1 VESGPDAERRSRAAS
16 RNADFEGDRPWDQ
29 RRCLTIHSE
38 RQSALDDSG
47 ARTLRIVKG
56 GTGRRTVCETEVPQD
71 CPAVTVAV
79 AMMPMENGEKQRQL
93 SVLLVDDD
101 AELCGMMR
109 EFFAHEG
116 HHLECV
122 YNGREGLT
130 AALNGSYDLVILDVM
145 LPVLDGFEV
154 LQRLRRRKDLPI
166 IMLTARVQQK
176 DRIRGLDSG
185 ADDYLPK
192 PFDPDE
198 LLARVR
204 AVLRRSESMKRVE
217 AGEIVIGNIRVNPT
231 TREAWLDDELVE
243 LTATEFD
250 LLEML
255 MRSAGRAVSRDEIT
269 AALFEREATPY
280 DRFLDVHI
288 SHLRKK
294 LEGGRSLIRTVRGVG
309 YVFTGAA

>member
-1 VESGPDAERRSRAAS
+1 LA
-16 RNADFEGDRPWDQ
+16 
-29 RRCLTIHSE
+29 
-38 RQSALDDSG
+38 
-47 ARTLRIVKG
+47 
-56 GTGRRTVCETEVPQD
+56 
-71 CPAVTVAV
+71 VAV
-79 AMMPMENGEKQRQL
+79 DMRQMDVLDRHRQL
-93 SVLLVDDD
+93 SLLLVDDD
-101 AELCGMMR
+101 VELCGMMS
-109 EFFAHEG
+109 EFFAQEG
-116 HHLECV
+116 HHLECI

-145 LPVLDGFEV
+145 LPILDGFEV

-166 IMLTARVQQK
+166 IMLTARVQQQ

-198 LLARVR
+198 LLARIR
-204 AVLRRSESMKRVE
+204 AVLRRSESLTRVE
-217 AGEIVIGNIRVNPT
+217 VDEIVIGNIRVSPT
-231 TREAWLDDELVE
+231 TREAWLNHELLE

-255 MRSAGRAVSRDEIT
+255 MRSAGRVVSRDEIT

-288 SHLRKK
+288 SHLRSK
-294 LEGGRSLIRTVRGVG
+294 LEGGRGLIRTVRGVG